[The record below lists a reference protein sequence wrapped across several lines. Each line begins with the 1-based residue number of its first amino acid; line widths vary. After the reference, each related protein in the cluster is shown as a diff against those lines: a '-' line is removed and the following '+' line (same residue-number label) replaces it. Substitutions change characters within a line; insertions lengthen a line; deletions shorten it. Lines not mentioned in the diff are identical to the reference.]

1 MMKPER
7 VFSGQRLNP
16 SRIQDWFWGEKH
28 FPEIAQLVR
37 FAERGVSVCVASGG
51 DLALALRYSNHSA
64 DGFVDEITDKIRDDV
79 KFGRAFVFPREAA
92 ACILGLR
99 VSPLA
104 VIKSSTKLRGN
115 AQRVV
120 FSRETRERRHE
131 YVGGWYFSM
140 GT

>member
-1 MMKPER
+1 MNDTHRVAATRALQRVVNELLLFLQAHEYQFDCMMKPER

-51 DLALALRYSNHSA
+51 DLALALRYSNHSSV

-79 KFGRAFVFPREAA
+79 KFGRAFV
-92 ACILGLR
+92 
-99 VSPLA
+99 SPA
-104 VIKSSTKLRGN
+104 R
-115 AQRVV
+115 
-120 FSRETRERRHE
+120 RRHV
-131 YVGGWYFSM
+131 YRDCVSRR
-140 GT
+140 

>member
-1 MMKPER
+1 MKPKR
-7 VFSGQRLNP
+7 VFSGQCLNP
-16 SRIQDWFWGEKH
+16 LRIQDWFGGEKH
-28 FPEIAQLVR
+28 FPELAQLVR
-37 FAERGVSVCVASGG
+37 FAEREVPVCAASGG
-51 DLALALRYSNHSA
+51 GLALALRYSNHSSA
-64 DGFVDEITDKIRDDV
+64 DGFVDEINDKIRDDV